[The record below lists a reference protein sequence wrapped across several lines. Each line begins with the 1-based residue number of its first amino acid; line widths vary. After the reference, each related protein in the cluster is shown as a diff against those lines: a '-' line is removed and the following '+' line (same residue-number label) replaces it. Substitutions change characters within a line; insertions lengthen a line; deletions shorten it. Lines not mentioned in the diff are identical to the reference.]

1 MTKNFVETKYSF
13 VQLIHATVIIIKPQP
28 KKLHG
33 GRRGFKITKRHVLIL
48 INLNNLVIMQFTFQK
63 NLNHYPKPQLN
74 LISQD
79 RKKLTG
85 PLQKGL
91 SQQPSRETGAS
102 HPHIH

>member
-1 MTKNFVETKYSF
+1 M
-13 VQLIHATVIIIKPQP
+13 
-28 KKLHG
+28 
-33 GRRGFKITKRHVLIL
+33 TKRHVLIL
-48 INLNNLVIMQFTFQK
+48 INLNNLVIMQFIFQK

-85 PLQKGL
+85 SLQKGL